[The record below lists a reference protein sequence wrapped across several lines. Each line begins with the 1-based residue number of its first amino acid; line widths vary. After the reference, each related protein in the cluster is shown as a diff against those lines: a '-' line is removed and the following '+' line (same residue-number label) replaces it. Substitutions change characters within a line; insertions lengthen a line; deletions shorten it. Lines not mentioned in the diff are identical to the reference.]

1 MAAITGQE
9 GLPEEQPNQQSF
21 HPFPS
26 PKQHF
31 DILNPSQTQL
41 EELPKHLFEQIRSSL
56 LLLMLQDKQTYMY
69 DQNCNALT
77 LQKIQNAILA

>member
-26 PKQHF
+26 PKQNF
-31 DILNPSQTQL
+31 DVLNPFQTQL
-41 EELPKHLFEQIRSSL
+41 QELPKHLFE
-56 LLLMLQDKQTYMY
+56 
-69 DQNCNALT
+69 
-77 LQKIQNAILA
+77 

>member
-26 PKQHF
+26 LKQDF
-31 DILNPSQTQL
+31 DILNPFQTQL
-41 EELPKHLFEQIRSSL
+41 EELPKHHFE
-56 LLLMLQDKQTYMY
+56 
-69 DQNCNALT
+69 
-77 LQKIQNAILA
+77 